1 MALFDSRIFD
11 SRIFNTGTTGSGSV
25 VSVAVSASGGCLLS
39 GNTASIRRATRSS
52 TGGATFS
59 GATSVAQSQGNVSV
73 TRTASG
79 GLNVLGMGASTRTY
93 VAPTLPNPLRIGG
106 TTSTVRFPDNV
117 VHLTRNFKR
126 GHRPRFWTS

>member
-1 MALFDSRIFD
+1 MTLFDSRIFD

-39 GNTASIRRATRSS
+39 GNTASTRRATRSS

-79 GLNVLGMGASTRTY
+79 GLNVLGMSGTA
-93 VAPTLPNPLRIGG
+93 RIKVITAQPAVLGLGG
-106 TTSTVRFPDNV
+106 TTMVVRFPDNV
-117 VHLTRNFKR
+117 VKSTRNFKR